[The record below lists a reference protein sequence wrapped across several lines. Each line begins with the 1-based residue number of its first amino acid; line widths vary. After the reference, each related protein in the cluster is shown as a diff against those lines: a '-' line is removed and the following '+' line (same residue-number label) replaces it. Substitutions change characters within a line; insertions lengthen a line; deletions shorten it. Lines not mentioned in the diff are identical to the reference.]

1 MNDLQIFE
9 TSFSEKI
16 CTVAEQA
23 IKYKFPEIQ
32 NLTVDMNEEGE
43 VCIIFD
49 KTIYTQKQVQ
59 DFMNEFKKI
68 KKK

>member
-9 TSFSEKI
+9 NSFSVKI
-16 CTVAEQA
+16 CTAAEQS

-32 NLTVDMNEEGE
+32 NLTVDMNEDGE

-49 KTIYTQKQVQ
+49 ETIYTQKQVQ
-59 DFMNEFKKI
+59 DFMNEFKKN
-68 KKK
+68 K